1 MKYVRPESVVAA
13 AIAVSEGAIPL
24 GGGTLL
30 VPEIARCQHMGQT
43 FVDLGRLSELSLVSK
58 RENSL
63 QAGSMVTLDRL
74 EAATAHRP
82 MRAISQAAKAVG
94 NPQVRR
100 AATLGGNIA
109 AGTPTADVFPALL
122 ALDVQVLSMN
132 CTKQETCPI
141 ETFSGSG
148 HLITSVILPAD
159 DTLSSSFRKFAWRH
173 SSGLTLANISTALWI
188 VDGTVTRA
196 RIVAGGISSVA
207 RRLEGTEQ
215 LVIGRKAA
223 DFTEAFL
230 KEAASFAAR
239 ECVSDLPGPPS
250 QEYRRELISA
260 GVHATLPEA
269 AWG

>member
-13 AIAVSEGAIPL
+13 AIAVSQGAIPL

-30 VPEIARCQHMGQT
+30 VPEIARCQRMGQT
-43 FVDLGRLSELSLVSK
+43 FVDLGRLSELSLISK

-74 EAATAHRP
+74 EVATAQRST
-82 MRAISQAAKAVG
+82 RAVSQAAKAVG

-100 AATLGGNIA
+100 AGTLGGNIA

-122 ALDVQVLSMN
+122 ALDVQVVSLNGKIEQTSS
-132 CTKQETCPI
+132 I

-148 HLITSVILPAD
+148 CLITSVILPAD
-159 DTLSSSFRKFAWRH
+159 ETISSSFRKFAWRH

-188 VDGTVTRA
+188 VGGSVTRA
-196 RIVAGGISSVA
+196 RIVAGGISSMA

-215 LVIGRKAA
+215 HLIGRKVS
-223 DFTEAFL
+223 DFTGPL
-230 KEAASFAAR
+230 LREAAALAAK

-250 QEYRRELISA
+250 QEYRRELVSA
-260 GVHATLPEA
+260 GVHATLAEA